1 LPAGSHEQLAALT
14 AGYQAA
20 FLAGACFA
28 ALGALL
34 GAVLLRTSISVA
46 KAEAAASTDAF
57 KAFRS

>member
-34 GAVLLRTSISVA
+34 GAVLLRTEFSGH
-46 KAEAAASTDAF
+46 
-57 KAFRS
+57 